1 MEIHG
6 DYRPIDPLTRKR
18 QAAAAAAHPAAQPEE
33 SAEAR
38 GDEARVEPP
47 SAETIARYVQ
57 VLKTMN
63 PVDLHRVE
71 ELRARIKDGS
81 YRAEPGEM
89 AGVLSDLFARDPRRV

>member
-6 DYRPIDPLTRKR
+6 DYRPIDPLARKR
-18 QAAAAAAHPAAQPEE
+18 QAEAAARPAAHQEEAAAA
-33 SAEAR
+33 R
-38 GDEARVEPP
+38 GDKARVEPP

-81 YRAEPGEM
+81 YQAESGEM